1 MSTTRNLLLGVSLLS
16 TFACVARFDPA
27 ATPPSET
34 SSKYE
39 IADISPSLS
48 AQSDGAQIT
57 VYAALFKGG
66 AFLELSPGDT
76 LTGTVGSETHPL
88 AEVKE
93 GESIHYTATFAQ
105 PATPAQATVSFARAD
120 GRRGGDS
127 TVLVPA
133 PFTVATAPPAT
144 VSHQGSVS
152 LTLTGIGVDELD
164 TEVRGVCVKDG
175 QSELY
180 SPVQAG
186 GARLDFSTIPLA
198 DSNAPECDL
207 ELSLIARTL
216 GTVDPHFAQTLD
228 TTFEGDQRRVVKT
241 HMTK

>member
-1 MSTTRNLLLGVSLLS
+1 MRVAESENMSTTRNLLLGASLLS
-16 TFACVARFDPA
+16 TFACTARLEPVAP
-27 ATPPSET
+27 PPSET

-76 LTGTVGSETHPL
+76 LTGTVGSETHTL

-105 PATPAQATVSFARAD
+105 PATPVQATVSFARAD

-133 PFTVATAPPAT
+133 PFTVATAPAT

-175 QSELY
+175 ESQLY

-186 GARLDFSTIPLA
+186 GARLDFRRSRSPTPTRRSAIWSCRSSRARSGRSIRTSRRRST
-198 DSNAPECDL
+198 
-207 ELSLIARTL
+207 
-216 GTVDPHFAQTLD
+216 
-228 TTFEGDQRRVVKT
+228 RRSRAISAAS
-241 HMTK
+241 